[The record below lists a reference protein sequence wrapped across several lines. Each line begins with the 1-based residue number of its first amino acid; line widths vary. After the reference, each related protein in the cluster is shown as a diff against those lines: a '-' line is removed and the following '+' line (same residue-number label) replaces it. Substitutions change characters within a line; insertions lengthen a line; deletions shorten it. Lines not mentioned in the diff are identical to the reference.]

1 MNQEK
6 TMTHKVLILGNGFDL
21 AVGRRTR
28 YKDFYESQ
36 YCPKDYPASL
46 IAFLNEKWGNNLEDV
61 RWLDLETAL
70 QEYAKNPS
78 KNDYCT
84 EDEIEFIKH
93 HDYEIIHSTPADPIA
108 RARINICNTLLRKG
122 ILTQNSFGII
132 STTEKYIEFTKLT
145 RQEREEKA
153 LKEIEDGLA
162 KYLNE
167 IGERSDMQKSDA
179 VYLLREALAYNNSS
193 VYSFNYTRIG
203 SLITDNEEK
212 VKEYDSKVQYIHGS
226 LQEGHIII
234 GAKDGNYGNYDFIQK
249 AFDEKY
255 NSSSLLEEMQMADEI
270 IIYGHSLGDCDSQYF
285 GPFFKSIVDGT
296 QPKESKRKQKIT
308 IYTYDLKSEIQ
319 IKKNL
324 NILTDWHLSWLYSKC
339 DINIIKT
346 VSTIAKNA
354 TVESGG
360 K

>member
-1 MNQEK
+1 
-6 TMTHKVLILGNGFDL
+6 MTHKVLILGNGFDL
-21 AVGRRTR
+21 AVGRCTR

-46 IAFLNEKWGNNLEDV
+46 IAFLNEKWGNHLEDV

-70 QEYAKNPS
+70 QEYAQNPS
-78 KNDYCT
+78 IDDYCT
-84 EDEIEFIKH
+84 KKEKNFIERREYKNIH
-93 HDYEIIHSTPADPIA
+93 AGNPTDSIIVKD
-108 RARINICNTLLRKG
+108 RIELCNTLLKKG
-122 ILTQNSFGII
+122 ILTQDSFCII
-132 STTEKYIEFTKLT
+132 STTEKYEEFSKLT

-162 KYLNE
+162 RYLNE
-167 IGERSDMQKSDA
+167 IGEQSDKQRSDA
-179 VYLLREALAYNNSS
+179 VNLLCEILEYDNSS
-193 VYSFNYTRIG
+193 VYSFNYTKIG
-203 SLITDNEEK
+203 SLITDDEEK
-212 VKEYDSKVQYIHGS
+212 IKEYDSKVQYIHGS

-346 VSTIAKNA
+346 KQ
-354 TVESGG
+354 EPR
-360 K
+360 